1 MQTHITTLILI
12 FANVI
17 FSYSGFK
24 DFRYV
29 EESVFNV
36 DKILIGKEY
45 KRLIS
50 SGFVH
55 ANWWHLGF
63 NMMALYSFGSY
74 IESVFGSLYFLLIY
88 FASLLGGSFLS
99 LFIHR
104 NDGNYSALGASGAV
118 FGIVYSSIILDPFSE
133 ISLFMLMDMPAWAYG
148 ILFIAVSIFGIKSQ
162 AGNIGHDAHLG
173 GAIIGMLVT
182 IALRPMLLE
191 VHLSTILLLL
201 IPSVFFLI
209 WLIRQPHAMRI
220 ENLFAQKQGF
230 QTMEDRYNARRA
242 THEKEV
248 DRILEKI
255 SKRGIDSLTAKEKE
269 VLNKRM

>member
-1 MQTHITTLILI
+1 MQTEFATIILI
-12 FANVI
+12 IANVI

-24 DFRYV
+24 DPRYL
-29 EESVFNV
+29 EDNLFNV

-45 KRLIS
+45 KRLIT
-50 SGFVH
+50 SGFIH

-74 IESVFGSLYFLLIY
+74 IEMYFGSFNFLLIY
-88 FASLLGGSFLS
+88 FASLIGGDLLS

-182 IALRPMLLE
+182 IVLRPMLLE

-201 IPSVFFLI
+201 IPSVFFII
-209 WLIRQPHAMRI
+209 WIIRKPEMMLV

-242 THEKEV
+242 THQKEV

>member
-24 DFRYV
+24 DYRYV

-63 NMMALYSFGSY
+63 NMMVLYSFGSY
-74 IESVFGSLYFLLIY
+74 IESVFGSVYFLLIY
-88 FASLLGGSFLS
+88 FGSLLGGSFLS

-191 VHLSTILLLL
+191 VHLSIILFLL
-201 IPSVFFLI
+201 IPSVFSLI
-209 WLIRQPHAMRI
+209 WLIRKPEMMLV

-242 THEKEV
+242 THQKEV

-255 SKRGIDSLTAKEKE
+255 SKRGIESLTAKEKE

>member
-1 MQTHITTLILI
+1 MQTNITTLILI

-17 FSYSGFK
+17 FSYGGFK
-24 DFRYV
+24 DYRYV

-36 DKILIGKEY
+36 DKILVGKEY

-50 SGFVH
+50 SGFIH

-74 IESVFGSLYFLLIY
+74 IESVFGSVYFLLIY
-88 FASLLGGSFLS
+88 FASLIGGDLLS

-104 NDGNYSALGASGAV
+104 NQGEYSALGASGAV
-118 FGIVYSSIILDPFSE
+118 FGIIYSSIILDPFSE
-133 ISLFMLMDMPAWAYG
+133 ISLFMLMPLVAWAYG
-148 ILFIAVSIFGIKSQ
+148 ILFVVISIFGIKSQ

-182 IALRPMLLE
+182 IGLRPMLLE
-191 VHLSTILLLL
+191 IHLSTILLLL
-201 IPSVFFLI
+201 IPSVFFII
-209 WLIRQPHAMRI
+209 WIIRKPELMLV
-220 ENLFAQKQGF
+220 ENIFSQKQGF
-230 QTMEDRYNARRA
+230 ETMEDRYNARRA
-242 THEKEV
+242 THQKEV

>member
-1 MQTHITTLILI
+1 MQTQITTLILVI
-12 FANVI
+12 ANVI

-24 DFRYV
+24 ENGYI
-29 EESVFNV
+29 EENVFSV

-45 KRLIS
+45 KRLIT
-50 SGFVH
+50 SGFIH
-55 ANWWHLGF
+55 ASWWHLGF

-74 IESVFGSLYFLLIY
+74 IELVFGSLNFLLIY
-88 FASLLGGSFLS
+88 FASLLGGNLLS

-104 NDGNYSALGASGAV
+104 NHGEYSALGASGAV

-133 ISLFMLMDMPAWAYG
+133 ISLFMLMPLVAWAYG
-148 ILFIAVSIFGIKSQ
+148 ILFIAISIFGIKSKV
-162 AGNIGHDAHLG
+162 GNIGHDAHLG

-182 IALRPMLLE
+182 IGLRPMLLE
-191 VHLSTILLLL
+191 GHLSTILLLL
-201 IPSVFFLI
+201 IPSVFFI
-209 WLIRQPHAMRI
+209 FWLIRKPETMLV

-230 QTMEDRYNARRA
+230 QTMEDRYNTRRA

-255 SKRGIDSLTAKEKE
+255 SKRGIESLTAKEKE

>member
-1 MQTHITTLILI
+1 MQTEFATIILI
-12 FANVI
+12 VANVI

-24 DFRYV
+24 ENGYI
-29 EESVFNV
+29 EENVFSA

-45 KRLIS
+45 KRLIT
-50 SGFVH
+50 SGFIH

-63 NMMALYSFGSY
+63 NMMALYSFGSF
-74 IESVFGSLYFLLIY
+74 IELYFGTFNFILIY
-88 FASLLGGSFLS
+88 FASLLGGNLLS

-104 NDGNYSALGASGAV
+104 NHGEYSALGASGAV
-118 FGIVYSSIILDPFSE
+118 FGIIYSSIILDPFSN
-133 ISLFMLMDMPAWAYG
+133 ISLFMLMDIPAWAYG

-182 IALRPMLLE
+182 IALRPMLLQT
-191 VHLSTILLLL
+191 SMPTILLLL
-201 IPSVFFLI
+201 FPSVFFII
-209 WLIRQPHAMRI
+209 WIVRKPELMLV
-220 ENLFAQKQGF
+220 ENIFSQKQGF

-242 THEKEV
+242 THQKEV

>member
-1 MQTHITTLILI
+1 MQTQITTLILVI
-12 FANVI
+12 ANVI
-17 FSYSGFK
+17 FSYNGFK

-36 DKILIGKEY
+36 DKILVGKEY
-45 KRLIS
+45 KRLIT
-50 SGFVH
+50 SGFIH

-74 IESVFGSLYFLLIY
+74 IESVFGGFNFLLIY
-88 FASLLGGSFLS
+88 FASLIGGGLLS

-133 ISLFMLMDMPAWAYG
+133 ISLFMLMPLVAWAYG
-148 ILFIAVSIFGIKSQ
+148 ILFVVISIFGIKSQ

-173 GAIIGMLVT
+173 GAIIGMFVT

-191 VHLSTILLLL
+191 AHLLTILLLL
-201 IPSVFFLI
+201 IPSVFFII
-209 WLIRQPHAMRI
+209 WLLRKPEMMLV
-220 ENLFAQKQGF
+220 ENLFTQKQGF
-230 QTMEDRYNARRA
+230 QTMEDRYNTRRA
-242 THEKEV
+242 AHEKEV

-269 VLNKRM
+269 ILNKRL